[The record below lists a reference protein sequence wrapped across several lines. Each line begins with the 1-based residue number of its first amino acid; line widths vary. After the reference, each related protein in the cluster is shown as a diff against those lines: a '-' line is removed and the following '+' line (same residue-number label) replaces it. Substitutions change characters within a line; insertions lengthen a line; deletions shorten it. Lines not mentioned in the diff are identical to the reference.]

1 MVSSHI
7 LEHLEGDGVKADDLR
22 RLWLHQANKTMNDFI
37 GRKVMGRVPEAG
49 EQPNILQDYA
59 NTSSAG
65 SIIAFSQ
72 YSGDLA
78 PGDKGL
84 ICSFG
89 AGYSV
94 GSVLVERAGAA

>member
-1 MVSSHI
+1 MVSAHI
-7 LEHLEGDGVKADDLR
+7 LGHLGEEGWQADDLK

-37 GRKVMGRVPEAG
+37 GKKVLGREPEAG

-59 NTSSAG
+59 NTSS
-65 SIIAFSQ
+65 SRVDHRLLTEL
-72 YSGDLA
+72 SGPRTGR
-78 PGDKGL
+78 PGV

-94 GSVLVERAGAA
+94 GSVLVQRA

>member
-1 MVSSHI
+1 MVSAHI
-7 LEHLEGDGVKADDLR
+7 LAHLSDQGIAPEQLR
-22 RLWLHQANKTMNDFI
+22 RMWLHQANKTMNDFV
-37 GRKVMGRVPEAG
+37 GRKVLGREPSPA

-65 SIIAFSQ
+65 SVIAFAKHSA
-72 YSGDLA
+72 DLA
-78 PGDKGL
+78 VGDIGV

-94 GSVLVERAGAA
+94 GSVLVRRA